1 MLRIIKRIICTT
13 GDESDSSDE
22 EKTQKILIGKMQSTK
37 SVTEWRTR
45 TKKTK
50 RSRRYIDNG
59 SDIDVS
65 IGRRQGVSE
74 SVNRQSQRN
83 NFTIK
88 DVEGSLSYFIGDDKL
103 QWEITIGS

>member
-1 MLRIIKRIICTT
+1 MANAK
-13 GDESDSSDE
+13 
-22 EKTQKILIGKMQSTK
+22 KT
-37 SVTEWRTR
+37 
-45 TKKTK
+45 TK
-50 RSRRYIDNG
+50 RSRRYIDNVSDIDK

-65 IGRRQGVSE
+65 IGRRQGISE